1 MTPEE
6 KLEKLRWQQ
15 QMQASLAVGQLASQV
30 MTRLDAPVL
39 SKLIAQPQEVLAAC
53 EPEPEPE
60 VNTLSS
66 NNPETP
72 LSVGQSSAGA
82 LLNEEDETLQ
92 AAVLHQLESTM
103 MKVMYGLLTTC
114 KVFGVG
120 I

>member
-1 MTPEE
+1 
-6 KLEKLRWQQ
+6 
-15 QMQASLAVGQLASQV
+15 MQASLAVGQLASQV
-30 MTRLDAPVL
+30 MTCLDAPVL

-53 EPEPEPE
+53 EPEPE

-72 LSVGQSSAGA
+72 LSVGQSTAGA

-92 AAVLHQLESTM
+92 AAVLHQLETTM